1 MKVSPGWARKRRLR
15 MFRKTLRTLAVLA
28 LVTLTTT
35 SAAHAAGRSFSG
47 LEISDRLSEVWERIA
62 GWLGSLSGQSALSKE
77 GSSMDPNRGL
87 VTKEGSQMDPEG
99 LPYTGTV
106 TT

>member
-1 MKVSPGWARKRRLR
+1 

-35 SAAHAAGRSFSG
+35 SAAHAGNTAGRSFSD

-62 GWLGSLSGQSALSKE
+62 AWFHPLDGRSAL
-77 GSSMDPNRGL
+77 N
-87 VTKEGSQMDPEG
+87 KEGSQMDPNG
-99 LPYTGTV
+99 GHTNAGNTSGTSSDAGSQMDPDGGR
-106 TT
+106 

>member
-1 MKVSPGWARKRRLR
+1 

-28 LVTLTTT
+28 LITLTTT

-62 GWLGSLSGQSALSKE
+62 AWFHPLDGRSALNKE
-77 GSSMDPNRGL
+77 GSSMDPNGGH
-87 VTKEGSQMDPEG
+87 TNAGTTNGTSSDAGSSMDPNG
-99 LPYTGTV
+99 
-106 TT
+106 

>member
-1 MKVSPGWARKRRLR
+1 

-47 LEISDRLSEVWERIA
+47 LEISDCLSEVWERIA
-62 GWLGSLSGQSALSKE
+62 AWFHPLTGRSAL
-77 GSSMDPNRGL
+77 N
-87 VTKEGSQMDPEG
+87 KEGSQMDPNG
-99 LPYTGTV
+99 GHTNPGT
-106 TT
+106 TNGTSSDAGSSMDPNG

>member
-1 MKVSPGWARKRRLR
+1 

-35 SAAHAAGRSFSG
+35 SAAHAANTAGRSFSG

-62 GWLGSLSGQSALSKE
+62 AWFQPLTGRSALTKE
-77 GSSMDPNRGL
+77 GSSMDPNGGH
-87 VTKEGSQMDPEG
+87 TNPGTTNGTSSDAGSQMDPNG
-99 LPYTGTV
+99 
-106 TT
+106 

>member
-1 MKVSPGWARKRRLR
+1 

-35 SAAHAAGRSFSG
+35 SAAHAADTAGRSFSG

-62 GWLGSLSGQSALSKE
+62 AWFSSLTGQPDVRHDA
-77 GSSMDPNRGL
+77 
-87 VTKEGSQMDPEG
+87 VTKAGSQMDPNG
-99 LPYTGTV
+99 QPTTNAGTSSDAGSQMDPDGGR
-106 TT
+106 

>member
-1 MKVSPGWARKRRLR
+1 

-62 GWLGSLSGQSALSKE
+62 GWFGSLTGQSALSKE
-77 GSSMDPNRGL
+77 GSSMDPNGGH
-87 VTKEGSQMDPEG
+87 TNPGTTNGTSSDAGSSMDPNG
-99 LPYTGTV
+99 
-106 TT
+106 